1 MQVHKASKHAP
12 HLHLQINNNEISRVD
27 IFNFLSLQMNDN
39 LKWNTH
45 IDPISQKMSR
55 IIGLLNQNKFYSPF
69 IIS

>member
-1 MQVHKASKHAP
+1 MQVHKASKHVP
-12 HLHLQINNNEISRVD
+12 RLHLQINNNEISRVD
-27 IFNFLSLQMNDN
+27 TFNFLSLQMNDN

-55 IIGLLNQNKFYSPF
+55 IIGLLNQKKFYSPF